1 MENLTMNTLT
11 HRLEGA
17 SHRARGLAMLALVAG
32 AWALTV
38 AASSAHAR
46 GDVYWSVGVNGP
58 GVTIGASNAPVV
70 VASPPGYY
78 YDPRPVVVHPAPVY
92 VQRPPVVYAPPVV
105 YGPPVVYAPR
115 PVVIGGRGYWD
126 DDRGR
131 GYWRG
136 HRHGHGHRHDRDW
149 DDDRRGDHR
158 R

>member
-1 MENLTMNTLT
+1 MNTLT
-11 HRLEGA
+11 HRLERS
-17 SHRARGLAMLALVAG
+17 SHWARGLATLGLVAG

-46 GDVYWSVGVNGP
+46 NDVYWSVGVNGP

-78 YDPRPVVVHPAPVY
+78 YDPRPVVVQPAPIY
-92 VQRPPVVYAPPVV
+92 VPRPPVVYAPQVV

-115 PVVIGGRGYWD
+115 PVVISGPSYWD

-131 GYWRG
+131 GHWRG
-136 HRHGHGHRHDRDW
+136 RGHGHGHGHGRDW
-149 DDDRRGDHR
+149 DDDRRGGHWR
-158 R
+158 